1 METRKRLSFLLLLKQ
16 TGCLLPITGIPCEV
30 PVPRNVIFNCVN
42 FETKISFIF
51 SLRVYFDTFVTIL
64 NTIAVNGNYLK
75 RRYENRKCA
84 FSETESTSDK
94 SK

>member
-51 SLRVYFDTFVTIL
+51 SLRVYFDTFVTTL
-64 NTIAVNGNYLK
+64 NTIDVNG
-75 RRYENRKCA
+75 YENRKCA